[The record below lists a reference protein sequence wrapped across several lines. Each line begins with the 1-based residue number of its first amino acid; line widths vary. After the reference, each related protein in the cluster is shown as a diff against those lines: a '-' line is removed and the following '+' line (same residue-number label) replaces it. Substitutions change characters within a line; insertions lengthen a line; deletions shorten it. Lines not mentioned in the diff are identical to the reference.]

1 MYFLSLTASQQAANV
16 QNKYTDEGGR
26 LISDVLD
33 ISDKLKIEGQL
44 VTADIGKAFNSIN
57 QNFQVG
63 RFKKNLALVII

>member
-16 QNKYTDEGGR
+16 QNKYTDEGER
-26 LISDVLD
+26 LISVLD
-33 ISDKLKIEGQL
+33 ISDQLKIEGQL